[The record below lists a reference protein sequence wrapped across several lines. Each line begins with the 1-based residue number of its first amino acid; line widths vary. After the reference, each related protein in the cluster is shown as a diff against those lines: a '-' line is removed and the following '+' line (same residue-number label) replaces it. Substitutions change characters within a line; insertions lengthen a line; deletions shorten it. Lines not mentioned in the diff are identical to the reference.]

1 MKRFLLDTGML
12 LGLTRKAPWAR
23 RTLDRVH
30 LDDQETATFTSVIC
44 HGELLALAEKNG
56 WGERRRTELAS
67 TLAKVPTLDI
77 NKQAILNAYA
87 LIDAWTH
94 GKSVTAP
101 HNVSPPEPA
110 ISMGKNDMQRFYVRF
125 HSPESALVGWTDD
138 APAAQEHPY
147 PGVETGTLNGW
158 NWSVEPAKMRP

>member
-94 GKSVTAP
+94 GKSVTTP

-110 ISMGKNDMQRFYVRF
+110 ISMGKNDIWIAATAHASKATLLSTDKDFDHLDSVWLKHLYVDL
-125 HSPESALVGWTDD
+125 H
-138 APAAQEHPY
+138 
-147 PGVETGTLNGW
+147 
-158 NWSVEPAKMRP
+158 

>member
-12 LGLTRKAPWAR
+12 LGLTRKATWAR
-23 RTLDRVH
+23 RTLDRLH

-56 WGERRRTELAS
+56 WGEERRTELAN

-101 HNVSPPEPA
+101 HNASPPEPA
-110 ISMGKNDMQRFYVRF
+110 IAMGKNDLWIAATAHASKATLLSTDKDFDHLNDVWLKRIYVDP
-125 HSPESALVGWTDD
+125 H
-138 APAAQEHPY
+138 
-147 PGVETGTLNGW
+147 
-158 NWSVEPAKMRP
+158 